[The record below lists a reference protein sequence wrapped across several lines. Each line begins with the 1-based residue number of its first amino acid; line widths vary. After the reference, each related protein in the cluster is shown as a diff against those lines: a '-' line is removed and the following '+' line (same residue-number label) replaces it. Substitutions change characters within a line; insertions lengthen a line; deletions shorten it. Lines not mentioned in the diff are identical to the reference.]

1 MNALAK
7 VPVRLTVAEFLAWE
21 PGDGRKWELVDGEPR
36 AMAPAS
42 PTHAFLQNELAALI
56 RNHLLAQGG
65 PCRSATEP
73 GIVPRVQADHN
84 VRVPDLAVTCT
95 PGDGDD
101 GGTLSEPVLVVEILS
116 PGNQAQTWSNVWA
129 YTTTPSVQEIVVLHS
144 VSIGA
149 EVLRRGPDGAWP
161 ADTTK
166 VKAGDLVLES
176 IGFRTPLTGIYR
188 TTRLRAGA

>member
-1 MNALAK
+1 
-7 VPVRLTVAEFLAWE
+7 
-21 PGDGRKWELVDGEPR
+21 
-36 AMAPAS
+36 
-42 PTHAFLQNELAALI
+42 LAALL

-116 PGNQAQTWSNVWA
+116 PSNQAQTWSNVWA
-129 YTTTPSVQEIVVLHS
+129 YTSIPSVQELLVLHS

-149 EVLRRGPDGAWP
+149 EVLRRGLDGAWP
-161 ADTTK
+161 ADPSK

-176 IGFRTPLTGIYR
+176 IGFRAPLADVYR
-188 TTRLRAGA
+188 TTRLRPGA